1 MPAFVRYF
9 RAGKLGEGT
18 FGSVIA
24 VYDAEGSEFAA
35 KVFDDDEEEEDQVC
49 ETQST
54 FNCAAHLIRWLQEHA
69 LHLQRWSLKV
79 CVEPVPWYKKPMHMD
94 INCPILK
101 YVIYVYPYL
110 FNLSMLFISVLC
122 CVCWDGL
129 QEAEVDSDGDE
140 IESEPMGGSGLQI
153 DVLREV
159 RVWTSMTHHYDASL

>member
-1 MPAFVRYF
+1 
-9 RAGKLGEGT
+9 
-18 FGSVIA
+18 
-24 VYDAEGSEFAA
+24 
-35 KVFDDDEEEEDQVC
+35 
-49 ETQST
+49 
-54 FNCAAHLIRWLQEHA
+54 
-69 LHLQRWSLKV
+69 
-79 CVEPVPWYKKPMHMD
+79 MHMD
-94 INCPILK
+94 INCPLLK